1 MKSAVLV
8 KLRTPVLAL
17 ALLAAAA
24 GLVPAAP
31 AEAFVAQVATS
42 IPWSAIDTDAQLQT
56 AVAAAVRDI
65 IKQAIAFSP
74 SLVELQSARQVG
86 DRIYIL
92 LLVADPDGEETLKAF
107 EAAEAARE

>member
-1 MKSAVLV
+1 M
-8 KLRTPVLAL
+8 
-17 ALLAAAA
+17 
-24 GLVPAAP
+24 
-31 AEAFVAQVATS
+31 ATS
-42 IPWSAIDTDAQLQT
+42 IPSSAIDTDAQLQA

-74 SLVELQSARQVG
+74 SLVELQAAKQVG

-107 EAAEAARE
+107 EAAEAARD